1 MALKL
6 HDERM
11 IAVREDFDLHSE
23 FCQRD
28 VTDGMRVSW
37 NFLLTWKEV
46 NLAKVQQKAPRNV
59 SWRYVLNE
67 QLRWEIQCREVS
79 EEVLVNWK
87 LPSDDND
94 KCLKCRLSGQQS
106 CLVDRQVSFRAPGL
120 V

>member
-11 IAVREDFDLHSE
+11 IAVQEEFDLHSE
-23 FCQRD
+23 FYQRD

-59 SWRYVLNE
+59 SWRYVLNSYAE
-67 QLRWEIQCREVS
+67 RFNIEKCPRRCESTGSCRATATTSV
-79 EEVLVNWK
+79 
-87 LPSDDND
+87 
-94 KCLKCRLSGQQS
+94 
-106 CLVDRQVSFRAPGL
+106 
-120 V
+120 